1 MRPKKHQGILPCICT
16 QKCVLESLHSTV
28 YTQKLVLKSLCSK
41 VCTQKFVLETVYSK
55 VCTHKS
61 KVCTQELVLK
71 SSHTY
76 IYIYIC
82 IYMYYT
88 KQFEMQLFNTTC
100 HTFVIQ
106 TCIVICYWIF
116 YWLIGPQSDPISPV
130 CGLPYWCTITHSV
143 WHHGRIFLEED
154 HLNQLRAFKIRG
166 GPHT

>member
-1 MRPKKHQGILPCICT
+1 M
-16 QKCVLESLHSTV
+16 
-28 YTQKLVLKSLCSK
+28 LKSL
-41 VCTQKFVLETVYSK
+41 YSK
-55 VCTHKS
+55 VCTRN
-61 KVCTQELVLK
+61 CVLK
-71 SSHTY
+71 SLYSQVKSVYSRACTQKFSH

-154 HLNQLRAFKIRG
+154 HLNQLHAVKIRG
-166 GPHT
+166 DPHTYWAATLT